1 MLLSHFA
8 YGKLIFWLL
17 RRGSIMLRRA
27 PLEGELRIA
36 LPPTGRGFLPG
47 VCGGVSW
54 NPAGEVAS
62 RAHLI
67 SLYHVCG
74 SKFSMT

>member
-1 MLLSHFA
+1 
-8 YGKLIFWLL
+8 
-17 RRGSIMLRRA
+17 MLRRA

-54 NPAGEVAS
+54 NPAVDVAC
-62 RAHLI
+62 RAQQL

-74 SKFSMT
+74 TKLSMTSAHPYPAIL

>member
-1 MLLSHFA
+1 
-8 YGKLIFWLL
+8 
-17 RRGSIMLRRA
+17 MLRRA

-36 LPPTGRGFLPG
+36 LPTTGRGFLPG

-54 NPAGEVAS
+54 NPVVDFAPSAQQ
-62 RAHLI
+62 L

-74 SKFSMT
+74 SKLGMTSAHPYPAIL